1 MWSHLFLKFT
11 PLARN
16 TFAGQDP
23 LRNEE
28 LCATP
33 SVQKFQPVPGP
44 RCPSRNGCYWLRP
57 EALLLFVPAGC
68 WENSM
73 RGSRGGAPCPLVI
86 FHDARRPCQLTDT
99 RRGKPVTACHGH
111 NHEGT
116 CHRGHGLK
124 ALRHP
129 QRARGKRAHRGV
141 GVSRERNVPAR
152 KLLSQL
158 PEAPRHRKGGQGAVP
173 TEARVALPSTACT
186 SCKRGA
192 VCPWSDSSMP
202 LISLIRRARA
212 GVQ

>member
-1 MWSHLFLKFT
+1 MWSHLFFKFT

-44 RCPSRNGCYWLRP
+44 RCPSRNGCYWLRL
-57 EALLLFVPAGC
+57 EALLLFVPAEC
-68 WENSM
+68 WGNSM

-99 RRGKPVTACHGH
+99 RRNNQSRGVSVH
-111 NHEGT
+111 NHQGT

-124 ALRHP
+124 ESTEVRPQRARHPTESSRGREHTAALACPASEMFQHANYFLNFQKLLGIAKGVKVPCPPKHVSRLHP
-129 QRARGKRAHRGV
+129 QRAHPASEVPCAPGQTRAC
-141 GVSRERNVPAR
+141 
-152 KLLSQL
+152 L
-158 PEAPRHRKGGQGAVP
+158 
-173 TEARVALPSTACT
+173 
-186 SCKRGA
+186 
-192 VCPWSDSSMP
+192 
-202 LISLIRRARA
+202 
-212 GVQ
+212 

>member
-1 MWSHLFLKFT
+1 MWSHLFFKFT

-44 RCPSRNGCYWLRP
+44 RCPSRNGCYRLRL

-86 FHDARRPCQLTDT
+86 FHDVGGPCQLTDT
-99 RRGKPVTACHGH
+99 RRNNQSGCF
-111 NHEGT
+111 GT
-116 CHRGHGLK
+116 QPPRDVSQ
-124 ALRHP
+124 RSRP
-129 QRARGKRAHRGV
+129 QSASSDRELAGKRAHRGV

-173 TEARVALPSTACT
+173 TEARVAFAPTACP

-212 GVQ
+212 GGQ